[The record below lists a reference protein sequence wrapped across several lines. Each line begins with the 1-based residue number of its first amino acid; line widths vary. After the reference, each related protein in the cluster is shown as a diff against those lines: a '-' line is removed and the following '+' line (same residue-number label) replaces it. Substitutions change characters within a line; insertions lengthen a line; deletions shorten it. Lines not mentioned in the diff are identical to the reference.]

1 EMARVGV
8 ANYQHSTAT
17 PVLQDKYWRE
27 GLERGQRDHAF
38 SVFNDP
44 FPKASYAYINTTSN
58 DFLGRTWQ
66 VLHHTKSTAAG
77 KCSFHHNVAKP
88 LSNTVKANSS
98 TMSFEVRPDMQAYNS
113 LPRSSRSSRS
123 VGSLASSRRSLPRLS
138 DRRQGS
144 PASSMRLSEQGY
156 R

>member
-1 EMARVGV
+1 MGQTRKVAACPRSRKV

-98 TMSFEVRPDMQAYNS
+98 TMSFEVRPDMQARCTACRVRVCPTKKAI
-113 LPRSSRSSRS
+113 L
-123 VGSLASSRRSLPRLS
+123 
-138 DRRQGS
+138 
-144 PASSMRLSEQGY
+144 
-156 R
+156 